1 MQDLKTAGDP
11 NIILHIDRCAQREQ
25 AVRLHGV
32 ENAECTED
40 GPMFVKELIGRVVQL

>member
-1 MQDLKTAGDP
+1 MQDLKTTGDP

-32 ENAECTED
+32 ENIACTEN
-40 GPMFVKELIGRVVQL
+40 GSMFVEELIGRVVQL